1 MDSIAARSANPFRRD
16 NTSTATKIATASAA
30 TPDQGPFDRSQPA
43 AQRAA
48 SHAAATTAAM
58 DQNRYSYC
66 IADILRSLESPA
78 L

>member
-30 TPDQGPFDRSQPA
+30 TPIKVRLTDPSRPHSAPPA
-43 AQRAA
+43 
-48 SHAAATTAAM
+48 SAAATTAAM

>member
-30 TPDQGPFDRSQPA
+30 TPIKVRLTDPSRPHSAPA
-43 AQRAA
+43 
-48 SHAAATTAAM
+48 SAAATTAAM